1 MGRIMPTFEENLK
14 SLESVVE
21 QLERGDLP
29 LEDSVKLFEQG
40 MSLSAAC
47 KQDLEAA
54 EGKLQVL
61 MKQQNGKL
69 EAKDLSLE

>member
-1 MGRIMPTFEENLK
+1 MPTFEENLK
-14 SLESVVE
+14 ALETVVE

-29 LEDSVKLFEQG
+29 LEDSVKLFELG
-40 MSLSAAC
+40 MALSAAC

-69 EAKDLSLE
+69 EAKDLNLE

>member
-1 MGRIMPTFEENLK
+1 MPTFEENLK
-14 SLESVVE
+14 ALEAVVE

-40 MSLSAAC
+40 MALSAAC

-61 MKQQNGKL
+61 MKQQNGKM
-69 EAKDLSLE
+69 EAKDLNLE

>member
-1 MGRIMPTFEENLK
+1 MPTFEENLK
-14 SLESVVE
+14 SLETVVE

-40 MSLSAAC
+40 MALSAAC

-61 MKQQNGKL
+61 MKQQNGKM
-69 EAKDLSLE
+69 EAKDLNLE

>member
-1 MGRIMPTFEENLK
+1 K
-14 SLESVVE
+14 ALETVVE

-40 MSLSAAC
+40 MALSAAC

-69 EAKDLSLE
+69 EAKDLNLE

>member
-1 MGRIMPTFEENLK
+1 MPTFEENLK
-14 SLESVVE
+14 ALETVVE

-40 MSLSAAC
+40 MALSAAC

-54 EGKLQVL
+54 EGKPQVL
-61 MKQQNGKL
+61 MKQQNGKM
-69 EAKDLSLE
+69 EAKDLNLE

>member
-1 MGRIMPTFEENLK
+1 MPTFEENLK
-14 SLESVVE
+14 ALETVVE

-40 MSLSAAC
+40 MALSAAC

-69 EAKDLSLE
+69 EAKDLNLE

>member
-1 MGRIMPTFEENLK
+1 MPTFEENLK

>member
-1 MGRIMPTFEENLK
+1 MPTFEENLK
-14 SLESVVE
+14 ALESVVE

-40 MSLSAAC
+40 MALSAAC

-61 MKQQNGKL
+61 MKQQNGKM
-69 EAKDLSLE
+69 EAKDLNLE

>member
-1 MGRIMPTFEENLK
+1 MPTFEENLK

-29 LEDSVKLFEQG
+29 LEDSVKLFERG

-61 MKQQNGKL
+61 MKQQNGKM
-69 EAKDLSLE
+69 EAKDLNLE

>member
-1 MGRIMPTFEENLK
+1 MPTFEENLK
-14 SLESVVE
+14 ALETVVE

-40 MSLSAAC
+40 TALSAAC

-69 EAKDLSLE
+69 EAKDLNLE

>member
-1 MGRIMPTFEENLK
+1 MPTFEENLK
-14 SLESVVE
+14 ALETVVE

-40 MSLSAAC
+40 MTLSAAC

-61 MKQQNGKL
+61 MKQQNGKM
-69 EAKDLSLE
+69 EAKDLNLE

>member
-1 MGRIMPTFEENLK
+1 MPTFEENLK
-14 SLESVVE
+14 ALETVVE

-40 MSLSAAC
+40 MALSAAC
-47 KQDLEAA
+47 KQDREAA

-69 EAKDLSLE
+69 EAKDLNLE

>member
-1 MGRIMPTFEENLK
+1 MPTFEENLK
-14 SLESVVE
+14 ALETVVE

-40 MSLSAAC
+40 MALSAAC

-61 MKQQNGKL
+61 MKQQNGKM
-69 EAKDLSLE
+69 EAKDLNLE

>member
-1 MGRIMPTFEENLK
+1 MPDKTASFEDNLK
-14 SLESVVE
+14 SLEAVVE
-21 QLERGDLP
+21 KLESGDLP

-40 MSLSAAC
+40 MTLSAAC
-47 KQDLEAA
+47 KQDLDAA

-61 MKQQNGKL
+61 MKQANGRM